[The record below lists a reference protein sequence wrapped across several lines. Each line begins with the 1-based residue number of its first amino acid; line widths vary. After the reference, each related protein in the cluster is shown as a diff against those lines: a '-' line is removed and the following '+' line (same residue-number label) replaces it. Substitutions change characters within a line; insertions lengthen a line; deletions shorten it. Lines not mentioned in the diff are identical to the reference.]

1 MSVFQTNPN
10 DNDGFLD
17 PTSMEDKY
25 PPLDPLLNKPLNQ
38 QLETNLV
45 EELETSFLQ
54 SNLFDV
60 TKKEGKKEE
69 DYLSSEYRKNKYKNI
84 TQKDV
89 EFNKYLRGIY
99 GSAENYL
106 EMNNFL
112 IENKI
117 YDPTSDYLAEVEII
131 TKDTFYKSS
140 FISQTETVLELID
153 GVCTIDYFQKDGSID
168 RLIVSLSGAYVPQNE
183 LKTRLSAFA
192 GLQGERVLVW
202 NIVKKGWSSFY
213 MSNMTRFIRD
223 DTSDVR

>member
-1 MSVFQTNPN
+1 MSVFQKNPN
-10 DNDGFLD
+10 DDDGFLD
-17 PTSMEDKY
+17 PINMEEKY

-60 TKKEGKKEE
+60 NKKEGKKEE

-131 TKDTFYKSS
+131 TKDSFYKSS

-153 GVCTIDYFQKDGSID
+153 GVCTIDYFQKNGSID
-168 RLIVSLSGAYVPQNE
+168 RLVVSLSGAHVPQNE
-183 LKTRLSAFA
+183 LRTRLSAFA

>member
-17 PTSMEDKY
+17 PINMEEKY